1 MRTQPN
7 IRWQLLLAVVC
18 LGLVFSLL
26 SYQAQSEGLCTTRVP
41 APGGTMTEGVVGAP
55 RYLNPLLSDDNP
67 VDRELTSLLF
77 DGLLQ
82 YDETGQLAPALA
94 EEWVVSEDGLTV
106 RFTLREDVRWH
117 DGEPFTAED
126 VVFTYGLLQMTPF
139 PAPLPEVRALWQPVT
154 ITAPAPNQVSFTPP
168 EPYSPFLDA
177 TTRGIL
183 PAHILSGVSARAC
196 PSTI

>member
-1 MRTQPN
+1 
-7 IRWQLLLAVVC
+7 
-18 LGLVFSLL
+18 
-26 SYQAQSEGLCTTRVP
+26 
-41 APGGTMTEGVVGAP
+41 MTEGVVGAP

-126 VVFTYGLLQMTPF
+126 VVFTYGLLQNDAF
-139 PAPLPEVRALWQPVT
+139 PAPPEVRALWQPIT
-154 ITAPAPNQVSFTPP
+154 IATPAPNQVSFT
-168 EPYSPFLDA
+168 
-177 TTRGIL
+177 L
-183 PAHILSGVSARAC
+183 P
-196 PSTI
+196 

>member
-106 RFTLREDVRWH
+106 RFTLREDVRW
-117 DGEPFTAED
+117 
-126 VVFTYGLLQMTPF
+126 
-139 PAPLPEVRALWQPVT
+139 
-154 ITAPAPNQVSFTPP
+154 
-168 EPYSPFLDA
+168 
-177 TTRGIL
+177 
-183 PAHILSGVSARAC
+183 
-196 PSTI
+196 